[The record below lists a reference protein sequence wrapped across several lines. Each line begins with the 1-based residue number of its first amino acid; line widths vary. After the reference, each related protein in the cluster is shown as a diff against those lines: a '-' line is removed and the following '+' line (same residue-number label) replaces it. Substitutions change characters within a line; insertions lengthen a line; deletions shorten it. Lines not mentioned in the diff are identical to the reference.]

1 MLRIGEIRFFFME
14 KLADLC
20 ECSVII
26 DVDQLLKDRALEQKP
41 VRGTHSI
48 EPLTPASIDKGTRSS
63 KRVKAARL
71 AATVK
76 NEEFDLVLSDYKS
89 SKKRKVGNGEGL
101 AKAKK
106 IKVSQNKSSS
116 SSSTVV
122 CSPELELHGPKLSV
136 TLKLPPQYTGP
147 ESFPCCL
154 CVSQSREN
162 LLRVYDP
169 PVSRKDAAEATG
181 NPKVWMVHE
190 QCAKIVPETWV
201 DEVDGG
207 PIVGKEKMVFGVDG
221 IVKDRWHL
229 VRLLILF
236 AISPSV
242 SNVELTERRN
252 RNVPGAPEISRRLM
266 GHPCSALRANV
277 RKPFMSH
284 VPRIIR
290 RSCLRW

>member
-1 MLRIGEIRFFFME
+1 ME

-20 ECSVII
+20 DCSVII

-48 EPLTPASIDKGTRSS
+48 EPLTPTSIDKGTRSS

-71 AATVK
+71 AAAVK
-76 NEEFDLVLSDYKS
+76 NEELDLVLPEPRS
-89 SKKRKVGNGEGL
+89 SKKRKAGNNEGL

-106 IKVSQNKSSS
+106 IKASTNKSSS
-116 SSSTVV
+116 SSSTVI
-122 CSPELELHGPKLSV
+122 CSPDQAPKLSV
-136 TLKLPPQYTGP
+136 TLKLPPRHTGP

-169 PVSRKDAAEATG
+169 PVSRKDAAGATG

-207 PIVGKEKMVFGVDG
+207 PSGGKERMVFGVDG

-229 VRLLILF
+229 VSPFILS
-236 AISPSV
+236 AISPFV
-242 SNVELTERRN
+242 AN
-252 RNVPGAPEISRRLM
+252 RTAE
-266 GHPCSALRANV
+266 
-277 RKPFMSH
+277 
-284 VPRIIR
+284 
-290 RSCLRW
+290 

>member
-1 MLRIGEIRFFFME
+1 
-14 KLADLC
+14 
-20 ECSVII
+20 
-26 DVDQLLKDRALEQKP
+26 
-41 VRGTHSI
+41 
-48 EPLTPASIDKGTRSS
+48 
-63 KRVKAARL
+63 VKAARL
-71 AATVK
+71 AAAVK
-76 NEEFDLVLSDYKS
+76 NEEFDLVLSEHKS

-106 IKVSQNKSSS
+106 IKVSPNKSSLS
-116 SSSTVV
+116 SSVI
-122 CSPELELHGPKLSV
+122 CSPELELHAPKLSV
-136 TLKLPPQYTGP
+136 TLKLPPRHTGP

-207 PIVGKEKMVFGVDG
+207 PIRGKERMVFGVDG

-229 VRLLILF
+229 VSPFILS
-236 AISPSV
+236 AISPLV
-242 SNVELTERRN
+242 SNAELTERWN
-252 RNVPGAPEISRRLM
+252 RNVLGAPEISQRLM
-266 GHPCSALRANV
+266 GHQCSALRANV

-284 VPRIIR
+284 VLKITR
-290 RSCLRW
+290 RSYLRW

>member
-1 MLRIGEIRFFFME
+1 ME
-14 KLADLC
+14 TLANLC
-20 ECSVII
+20 DCSVVI
-26 DVDQLLKDRALEQKP
+26 DVDQLLKDRALEQKQ

-48 EPLTPASIDKGTRSS
+48 EPLTPTSIDKGTRSS

-71 AATVK
+71 AIVVK
-76 NEEFDLVLSDYKS
+76 NEELDLVLSEPRS
-89 SKKRKVGNGEGL
+89 PKKRKAGNGEGL

-106 IKVSQNKSSS
+106 IKASNKNSS
-116 SSSTVV
+116 SSSTVI
-122 CSPELELHGPKLSV
+122 CPLEIGPQAPKLSV
-136 TLKLPPQYTGP
+136 TLKLPPRHTGP

-207 PIVGKEKMVFGVDG
+207 PIGGKERMVFGVDG

-229 VRLLILF
+229 VSPFILSAF
-236 AISPSV
+236 SPSELD
-242 SNVELTERRN
+242 VELTERRN
-252 RNVPGAPEISRRLM
+252 RNVLGVPEISQRLM
-266 GHPCSALRANV
+266 GHQCSALRANV
-277 RKPFMSH
+277 RKPSMSH
-284 VPRIIR
+284 VLKIIR
-290 RSCLRW
+290 RSYLRW